1 MEETL
6 FLVLFLEYA
15 WLLVSADRL
24 VRRGGVGTLLPSGR
38 GQWWNYGNGSGHW
51 KACLVAGVVREW
63 QGRTVL
69 TLEGTYLWDVEDLDE
84 MRGVWQSWGG

>member
-6 FLVLFLEYA
+6 FSVLFLAYA
-15 WLLVSADRL
+15 WQLVSADRL
-24 VRRGGVGTLLPSGR
+24 VGRSGMGTLLPSGR
-38 GQWWNYGNGSGHW
+38 GQWWNYGSGSGHW

-69 TLEGTYLWDVEDLDE
+69 TEGTYLWDVEDLDE
-84 MRGVWQSWGG
+84 MRSVWQSWGG